1 MVQYRKGGVCV
12 DYQLLFDSS
21 ITLINIILL
30 LIVFIVPI
38 VLIIFLIRK
47 VVKYLDVKTE
57 YYKKHMDDRQE

>member
-1 MVQYRKGGVCV
+1 M
-12 DYQLLFDSS
+12 DYQLLFDGS
-21 ITLINIILL
+21 ITLINIVLL

-57 YYKKHMDDRQE
+57 YYKKRMKDRQE

>member
-1 MVQYRKGGVCV
+1 M
-12 DYQLLFDSS
+12 DYQLLFDGS
-21 ITLINIILL
+21 ITLINIVLL

-57 YYKKHMDDRQE
+57 YYKKLMNDRQE

>member
-1 MVQYRKGGVCV
+1 M
-12 DYQLLFDSS
+12 DYQLLFDSFV
-21 ITLINIILL
+21 TLFNIILL

-47 VVKYLDVKTE
+47 VVKYMDVKTE